1 MTGKTHASLG
11 LATGTAVAW
20 YTEAQRGELVFTLAA
35 ATVAALLPD
44 LDEQSSK
51 INQALFGRLP
61 RSYRSAA
68 LTVIGVAG
76 VAGFIT
82 YELPLWVLVLSLFL
96 IGVSFAPHRGLTHS
110 LLALGTVVWVTSQV
124 FPLFVLAVGAS
135 YLSHLLA
142 DAVTSQGVPLF
153 WPWKKRLSLSNVG
166 VRIRTGRTADQMT
179 GVLAGWGSG
188 LMLIWLIF
196 A

>member
-20 YTEAQRGELVFTLAA
+20 YTGAQGGELVFTLAA

-44 LDEQSSK
+44 LDEKSSK

-68 LTVIGVAG
+68 LAVIGLAG
-76 VAGFIT
+76 VGGFML
-82 YELPLWVLVLSLFL
+82 YSLPLWVLVLSLFAVL
-96 IGVSFAPHRGLTHS
+96 TAVASHRGLTHS
-110 LLALGTVVWVTSQV
+110 LLALITVVWVTSQV
-124 FPLFVLAVGAS
+124 FPLFTLAVGTG
-135 YLSHLLA
+135 YLSHLMA

-166 VRIRTGRTADQMT
+166 VRIRTGRTTDQVT
-179 GVLAGWGSG
+179 GALAGLGSG
-188 LMLIWLIF
+188 IMLIWLIF